1 MANAAGRSATG
12 SFDYDIL
19 KSLQAIQGD
28 VRAIFSVFRKDSTK
42 QYEES
47 RKALDKKIPKE
58 KKDKFKLPK
67 LPNFKSMF
75 GKLGEGILD
84 FGKLALAGAFL
95 AGLLSEKFKE
105 SIDSWAPTSLL
116 GKFIKALFTG
126 DGDLDGIKERIKKAL
141 KSGLKGAGY
150 GAMVGFVVGGIPGMV
165 AGALIGAAI
174 GMLVSWISTDTS
186 LEKEKLKAAMRSKIN
201 MNAQKAGLAA
211 GGIAGFLIG
220 GPIGMIAGA
229 MIGLAAGTLM
239 KALTAETEFEQALV
253 MAELKKGALFAGIGG
268 IGGAILGSFFGPGG
282 TIVGA
287 FVGAILGLAINSAHE
302 AVISQKLKSEKTK
315 GLLPALEIILMNVFE
330 FIGDMITKAMNGV
343 IRLVNSIL
351 PDWVGKIDE
360 FKVDTPEMNKA
371 QRDQISARAK
381 VREIKDQPDR
391 ATDGGVYK
399 KLRGATEAEIKTVS
413 DNTGWN
419 LLDNIKN
426 LYSGSTKGGPGDIET
441 KSQKL
446 IAMWNA
452 QKRLSD
458 AIDAEAKAKY
468 IRDVGTPDVVDGM
481 SELRRQQLEEESA
494 NGVERMF
501 SQDNILVPGSEE
513 ANKVKA
519 EKKEARLLEIQ
530 ERKRN
535 TYANA
540 MQKKIDKAKSLELFN
555 ANEAI
560 RIAKD
565 KKIAPINNNLTVD
578 LTNAKN
584 IKRISD
590 EVLARDTD
598 RGMNTYGSGTTVIQD
613 NSTMNNNGG
622 GTPAPVF
629 EHYGSFTKANRTR
642 SLNLQNG
649 DFGAMGS

>member
-1 MANAAGRSATG
+1 MAKGGARTATG

-19 KSLQAIQGD
+19 QSLQAIQGD
-28 VRAIFSVFRKDSTK
+28 VKAIFSVFKKDSTK

-67 LPNFKSMF
+67 LPDFKSMF
-75 GKLGEGILD
+75 GKLGDGILD

-105 SIDSWAPTSLL
+105 SLDNWAPKSLL

-126 DGDLDGIKERIKKAL
+126 DGDLDGIKVRIKEAL
-141 KSGLKGAGY
+141 KAGLKGAAF
-150 GAMVGFVVGGIPGMV
+150 GAMAGFILGAGPIGMI
-165 AGALIGAAI
+165 AGALIGGAV
-174 GMLVSWISTDTS
+174 GMLISWISTDTS
-186 LEKEKLKAAMRSKIN
+186 IEKEKLKAAIYSKIN

-239 KALTAETEFEQALV
+239 KALTAETKFEQTLI
-253 MAELKKGALFAGIGG
+253 MEELKKGALFAGIGG

-287 FVGAILGLAINSAHE
+287 FAGAMLGLAVNAAHE

-315 GLLPALEIILMNVFE
+315 GLLPALEIILLNVFE
-330 FIGDMITKAMNGV
+330 SLGDMLTTAMNSV
-343 IRLVNSIL
+343 IKLINSVM
-351 PDWVGKIDE
+351 PDWLGKIDE
-360 FKVDTPEMNKA
+360 FSVDSPEMNKA
-371 QRDQISARAK
+371 QREQIQARAK
-381 VREIKDQPDR
+381 VREIQDQPDR

-426 LYSGSTKGGPGDIET
+426 VYSKSTKGGPGDIET

-446 IAMWNA
+446 VALWNA
-452 QKRLSD
+452 QKKLSD
-458 AIDAEAKAKY
+458 AINAEAKAKN
-468 IRDVGTPDVVDGM
+468 IRDTKSADLDDGM
-481 SELRRQQLEEESA
+481 SQIRRDQLLEEQRLNAERLDFDA
-494 NGVERMF
+494 N
-501 SQDNILVPGSEE
+501 
-513 ANKVKA
+513 NKFEGAYKMSD
-519 EKKEARLLEIQ
+519 EKKQARLLEIQ

-535 TYANA
+535 TYAKA
-540 MQKKIDKAKSLELFN
+540 IQKKIDRAN
-555 ANEAI
+555 AL
-560 RIAKD
+560 AKD
-565 KKIAPINNNLTVD
+565 KTIAPMNNNLKEDMTDITTIAAMNMLEKITADKVGD
-578 LTNAKN
+578 LTIRLN
-584 IKRISD
+584 D
-590 EVLARDTD
+590 
-598 RGMNTYGSGTTVIQD
+598 GGGTFSSPFTVQD
-613 NSTMNNNGG
+613 NSITNMNGG
-622 GTPAPVF
+622 GAPAVSF
-629 EHYGSFTKANRTR
+629 ENYNYLTNMKR
-642 SLNLQNG
+642 STLR
-649 DFGAMGS
+649 SE

>member
-1 MANAAGRSATG
+1 MAKGGARTATG

-19 KSLQAIQGD
+19 QSLQAIQGD
-28 VRAIFSVFRKDSTK
+28 VKAIFSVFKKDSTK

-67 LPNFKSMF
+67 LPDFKSMF
-75 GKLGEGILD
+75 GKLGDGILD

-105 SIDSWAPTSLL
+105 SLDNWAPKSLL

-126 DGDLDGIKERIKKAL
+126 DGDLDGIKVRIKEAL
-141 KSGLKGAGY
+141 KAGLKGAAF
-150 GAMVGFVVGGIPGMV
+150 GAMAGFILGAGPIGMI
-165 AGALIGAAI
+165 AGALIGAAV
-174 GMLVSWISTDTS
+174 GMLISWIITDTS
-186 LEKEKLKAAMRSKIN
+186 LEKKALKAAIRAKIN

-239 KALTAETEFEQALV
+239 KALTAETKFEQTLI
-253 MAELKKGALFAGIGG
+253 MEELKKGALFAGIGG

-287 FVGAILGLAINSAHE
+287 FAGAMLGLAVNAAHE

-315 GLLPALEIILMNVFE
+315 GLLPALEIILLNVFE
-330 FIGDMITKAMNGV
+330 SLGDMLTTAMNSV
-343 IRLVNSIL
+343 IKLINSVM
-351 PDWVGKIDE
+351 PDWLGKIDE
-360 FKVDTPEMNKA
+360 FSVDSPEMNKA
-371 QRDQISARAK
+371 QREQIQARAK
-381 VREIKDQPDR
+381 VREIQDQPDR

-426 LYSGSTKGGPGDIET
+426 VYSKSTKGGPGDIET

-446 IAMWNA
+446 VALWNA
-452 QKRLSD
+452 QKKLSD
-458 AIDAEAKAKY
+458 AINAEAKAKN
-468 IRDVGTPDVVDGM
+468 IRDTKSADLDDGM
-481 SELRRQQLEEESA
+481 SQIRRDQLLEEQRLNAERLDFDA
-494 NGVERMF
+494 N
-501 SQDNILVPGSEE
+501 
-513 ANKVKA
+513 NKFEGAYKMSD
-519 EKKEARLLEIQ
+519 EKKQARLLEIQ

-535 TYANA
+535 TYAKA
-540 MQKKIDKAKSLELFN
+540 IQKKIDRAN
-555 ANEAI
+555 AL
-560 RIAKD
+560 AKD
-565 KKIAPINNNLTVD
+565 KTIAPMNNNLKEDMTDITTIAAMNMLEKITADKVGD
-578 LTNAKN
+578 LTIRLN
-584 IKRISD
+584 D
-590 EVLARDTD
+590 
-598 RGMNTYGSGTTVIQD
+598 GGGTFSSPFTVQD
-613 NSTMNNNGG
+613 NSITNMNGG
-622 GTPAPVF
+622 GAPAVSF
-629 EHYGSFTKANRTR
+629 ENYNYLTNMKR
-642 SLNLQNG
+642 STLR
-649 DFGAMGS
+649 SE

>member
-1 MANAAGRSATG
+1 MAKGGARTATG

-19 KSLQAIQGD
+19 QSLQAIQGD
-28 VRAIFSVFRKDSTK
+28 VKAIFSVFKKDSTK

-67 LPNFKSMF
+67 LPDFKSMF
-75 GKLGEGILD
+75 GKLGDGILD

-105 SIDSWAPTSLL
+105 SLDNWAPKSLL

-126 DGDLDGIKERIKKAL
+126 DGDLDGIKVRIKEAL
-141 KSGLKGAGY
+141 KAGLKGAAF
-150 GAMVGFVVGGIPGMV
+150 GAMAGFILGAGPIGMI
-165 AGALIGAAI
+165 AGALIGGAV
-174 GMLVSWISTDTS
+174 GMLISWIKTDTS
-186 LEKEKLKAAMRSKIN
+186 IEKEKLKAAIYSKIN

-229 MIGLAAGTLM
+229 MIGLATGTLM
-239 KALTAETEFEQALV
+239 KALTAETKFEQTLI
-253 MAELKKGALFAGIGG
+253 MEELKKGALFAGIGG

-287 FVGAILGLAINSAHE
+287 FAGAMLGLAVNAAHE

-315 GLLPALEIILMNVFE
+315 GLLPALEIILLNVFE
-330 FIGDMITKAMNGV
+330 SLGDMLTTAMNSV
-343 IRLVNSIL
+343 IKLINSVM
-351 PDWVGKIDE
+351 PDWLGKIDE
-360 FKVDTPEMNKA
+360 FSVDSPEMNKA
-371 QRDQISARAK
+371 QREQIQARAK
-381 VREIKDQPDR
+381 VREIQDQPDR

-426 LYSGSTKGGPGDIET
+426 VYSKSTKGGPGDIET

-446 IAMWNA
+446 VALWNA
-452 QKRLSD
+452 QKKLSD
-458 AIDAEAKAKY
+458 AINAEAKAKN
-468 IRDVGTPDVVDGM
+468 IRDTKSADLDDGM
-481 SELRRQQLEEESA
+481 SQIRRDQLLEEQRLNAERLDFDA
-494 NGVERMF
+494 N
-501 SQDNILVPGSEE
+501 
-513 ANKVKA
+513 NKFEGAYKMSD

-535 TYANA
+535 TYAKA
-540 MQKKIDKAKSLELFN
+540 IQKKIDRAN
-555 ANEAI
+555 AL
-560 RIAKD
+560 AKD
-565 KKIAPINNNLTVD
+565 KTIAPMNNNLKEDMTDITTIAAMNMLEKITADKVGD
-578 LTNAKN
+578 LTIRLN
-584 IKRISD
+584 D
-590 EVLARDTD
+590 
-598 RGMNTYGSGTTVIQD
+598 GGGTFSSPFTVQD
-613 NSTMNNNGG
+613 NSITNMNGG
-622 GTPAPVF
+622 GAPAVSF
-629 EHYGSFTKANRTR
+629 ENYNYLTNMKR
-642 SLNLQNG
+642 STLR
-649 DFGAMGS
+649 SE